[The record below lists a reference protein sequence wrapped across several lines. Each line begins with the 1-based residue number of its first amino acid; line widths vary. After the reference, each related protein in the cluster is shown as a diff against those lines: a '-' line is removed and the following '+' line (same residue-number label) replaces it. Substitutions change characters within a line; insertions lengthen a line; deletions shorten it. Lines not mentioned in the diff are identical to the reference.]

1 LINGVAGSADDVSD
15 RDQFMRGDGRSHDDH
30 QLLLQIYH
38 SEMKELG
45 RNAGGCERRWM
56 PR

>member
-1 LINGVAGSADDVSD
+1 MSGG
-15 RDQFMRGDGRSHDDH
+15 GRSHDDH
-30 QLLLQIYH
+30 QLLLQIYR

-45 RNAGGCERRWM
+45 RNAGGRERRRM